1 MEENKFDPLQFIG
14 FLLISAILMFW
25 FYDNQSNYVEN
36 QQDIVVENPI
46 EKFEDN
52 SNTLNLAKEDSNK
65 VELDKKFKEEIIT
78 LENDKILFE
87 ISTSGADI
95 NKLLLKDFSNYNDQP
110 LFLVND
116 NKSIFSYNI
125 PIGRNSII
133 NSRDLNYS
141 AEIIKDKSILKLT
154 AVIDSQRSLE
164 LTYSLE
170 ENSSILDFDLRLND
184 SDRNST
190 YDQLELVWGKD
201 SFRNS
206 KSIDYE
212 NRYTALS
219 YGFEDEKDSW
229 LSVAGTSN
237 KNINNVNWISFREHF
252 FSSILILN
260 NETNNVEISSE
271 DLASNETL
279 DNEFTKRFKA
289 NIPLSL
295 DSDNDL
301 SFKMYF
307 GPTDYETL
315 KEYNLSLE
323 NSVDMGWGIFGWL
336 NRFIFFPLF
345 SFLTTYFSYG
355 ISIILMTII
364 VKVSISPL
372 TYKSY
377 LSQIKMKILK
387 PELEVINEKFKD
399 DAMKKQQETMKLY
412 TKSGANPMSGC
423 LPAFLQMPIFFA
435 LFVFFPAA
443 FSLRQKSF
451 LWADDLSSYD
461 SILDLGFYIPL
472 YGDHIS
478 LFPILASISI
488 FFYTKMTT
496 GQQMMP
502 ASQTGGVNMKVI
514 MYLMPLMMLFFF
526 NNYASGLSLYYFISN
541 LLPKDSSIEIID
553 TSGNNTI
560 QIVRKFWVIKVA
572 MAINKHRINSNNC
585 ITSNSCITVF
595 IMFLKNKILKNFTY

>member
-1 MEENKFDPLQFIG
+1 MEENRFDPFQFIG
-14 FLLISAILMFW
+14 FLLISGILMFW
-25 FYDNQSNYVEN
+25 FYDNQSNMIEN
-36 QQDIVVENPI
+36 QEEIADTSQIEVVEQPTNIVDSPNNDYQ
-46 EKFEDN
+46 DN
-52 SNTLNLAKEDSNK
+52 DEFS
-65 VELDKKFKEEIIT
+65 EEIIV
-78 LENDKILFE
+78 LENSNILLE
-87 ISTSGADI
+87 ISTKGAEI
-95 NKLLLKDFSNYNDQP
+95 KKLLLKNFNNYNDDP
-110 LFLVND
+110 LFLIDN
-116 NKSIFSYNI
+116 NKSIFSFNI
-125 PIGRNSII
+125 PVGRNSNI
-133 NSRDLNYS
+133 NSQDLNYT
-141 AEIIKDKSILKLT
+141 AEIID
-154 AVIDSQRSLE
+154 
-164 LTYSLE
+164 
-170 ENSSILDFDLRLND
+170 ENSSVKLKAQID
-184 SDRNST
+184 SRSE
-190 YDQLELVWGKD
+190 LELSFFLADNSSIVDFELDIIDNTNSNYENVELIWGRD

-219 YGFEDEKDSW
+219 YGFENNKDSY
-229 LSVAGTSN
+229 LSVAGSTN
-237 KNINNVNWISFREHF
+237 KVIDNVNWVSFREHF

-260 NETNNVEISSE
+260 SESNQVDISSE
-271 DLASNETL
+271 DLSGNDAL
-279 DNEFTKRFKA
+279 DKKFTKRFLA

-295 DSDNDL
+295 DSDNQL
-301 SFKMYF
+301 SLSMYF

-315 KEYNLSLE
+315 KEYNLNLE
-323 NSVDMGWGIFGWL
+323 NSVPIGWGIFGWL

-345 SFLTTYFSYG
+345 SFLTNYFSYG

-364 VKVSISPL
+364 VKVAISPL

-399 DAMKKQQETMKLY
+399 DPMKKQQETMNLY

-435 LFVFFPAA
+435 LFTFFPVA

-478 LFPILASISI
+478 LFPILASVAI

-496 GQQMMP
+496 GQQMMSP
-502 ASQTGGVNMKVI
+502 SQTGGVNMKVI
-514 MYLMPLMMLFFF
+514 MYMMPIMMLFFF

-541 LLPKDSSIEIID
+541 VLTIILMLVIKNFIID
-553 TSGNNTI
+553 D
-560 QIVRKFWVIKVA
+560 QKVLSE
-572 MAINKHRINSNNC
+572 IEENKKKP
-585 ITSNSCITVF
+585 
-595 IMFLKNKILKNFTY
+595 LKVGGFRARLQKALEEAEKQKKSRGQ

>member
-1 MEENKFDPLQFIG
+1 MEQNKFDPLQFIG

-25 FYDNQSNYVEN
+25 FYDNQSTMIEN
-36 QQDIVVENPI
+36 QQMIETENLVKETYKNPI
-46 EKFEDN
+46 DMENSSSDNLKMDQRFE
-52 SNTLNLAKEDSNK
+52 
-65 VELDKKFKEEIIT
+65 EEIIS
-78 LENDKILFE
+78 LENENILFE
-87 ISTSGADI
+87 ISTGGAEI
-95 NKLLLKDFSNYNDQP
+95 NKILLKNFSNYDEEP

-125 PIGRNSII
+125 PIGRNSVI
-133 NSRDLNYS
+133 NSADLNYTYQ
-141 AEIIKDKSILKLT
+141 IINPETEVILT
-154 AVIDSQRSLE
+154 GVIDDQRSLD
-164 LTYSLE
+164 LTFKLE
-170 ENSSILDFDLRLND
+170 KESSIVDFDIKLNNSNR
-184 SDRNST
+184 SDN
-190 YDQLELVWGKD
+190 YNNVDLIWGRD

-212 NRYTALS
+212 NRYTALA
-219 YGFEDEKDSW
+219 YGFEEKKDSY
-229 LSVAGTSN
+229 LSVAGSTN

-252 FSSILILN
+252 FSSILIFKN
-260 NETNNVEISSE
+260 QVNDVEISSE

-279 DNEFTKRFKA
+279 DNKFTKRFLA
-289 NIPLSL
+289 NVPLSL
-295 DSDNDL
+295 DEDYSL
-301 SFKMYF
+301 SFSMYF

-315 KEYNLSLE
+315 KEYNLNLE
-323 NSVDMGWGIFGWL
+323 NSVQIGWGIFGWL

-345 SFLTTYFSYG
+345 SFLTNYFSYG
-355 ISIILMTII
+355 LSIILMTII
-364 VKVSISPL
+364 VKVAIAPL

-377 LSQIKMKILK
+377 ESQVKMRVLK

-399 DAMKKQQETMKLY
+399 DPMKKQQETMNLY
-412 TKSGANPMSGC
+412 TRSGANPMSGC

-443 FSLRQKSF
+443 FSLRGKSF

-461 SILDLGFYIPL
+461 SILDFGFYIPL

-478 LFPILASISI
+478 LFPILASIAI

-514 MYLMPLMMLFFF
+514 MYMMPIMMLFFF

-541 LLPKDSSIEIID
+541 ILTIVLMLVIKNFIID
-553 TSGNNTI
+553 DS
-560 QIVRKFWVIKVA
+560 
-572 MAINKHRINSNNC
+572 
-585 ITSNSCITVF
+585 
-595 IMFLKNKILKNFTY
+595 KILSQIEENKKKPLKVGGFRARLQKALEEAEKQKKRREQ

>member
-1 MEENKFDPLQFIG
+1 MEQNKFDPLQFIG

-25 FYDNQSNYVEN
+25 FYENQSSMIEN
-36 QQDIVVENPI
+36 QQMSEAENLVEETTENLI
-46 EKFEDN
+46 KDDNLSSNNLKIDQRFE
-52 SNTLNLAKEDSNK
+52 
-65 VELDKKFKEEIIT
+65 EEIIS
-78 LENDKILFE
+78 LENENILFE
-87 ISTSGADI
+87 ISTGGAEI
-95 NKLLLKDFSNYNDQP
+95 NKILLKNFSNYNDEP

-125 PIGRNSII
+125 PIGRNSVI
-133 NSRDLNYS
+133 NSADLNYTYR
-141 AEIIKDKSILKLT
+141 IIKPDSEVVLT
-154 AVIDSQRSLE
+154 GIIDEQRSLD
-164 LTYSLE
+164 LTFKLQD
-170 ENSSILDFDLRLND
+170 NSRIVDYDVKLND
-184 SDRNST
+184 SNRSNN
-190 YDQLELVWGKD
+190 YDNVELIWGRD

-212 NRYTALS
+212 NRYTALA
-219 YGFEDEKDSW
+219 YGFEENKDSY
-229 LSVAGTSN
+229 LSVGGSTN

-260 NETNNVEISSE
+260 NQVNDVDISSE

-279 DNEFTKRFKA
+279 DNEFTKRFLA
-289 NIPLSL
+289 NVPLNLNSD
-295 DSDNDL
+295 DSL
-301 SFKMYF
+301 SFSMYY

-315 KEYNLSLE
+315 KEYNLNLE
-323 NSVDMGWGIFGWL
+323 NSVQIGWGIFGWL

-345 SFLTTYFSYG
+345 SFLTNYFSYG
-355 ISIILMTII
+355 LSIILMTII
-364 VKVSISPL
+364 VKVAIAPL

-377 LSQIKMKILK
+377 ESQVKMRVLK

-399 DAMKKQQETMKLY
+399 DPMKKQQETMNLY

-423 LPAFLQMPIFFA
+423 LPAFLQMPLFFA

-443 FSLRQKSF
+443 FSLRGKSF

-461 SILDLGFYIPL
+461 SILELGFYIPL
-472 YGDHIS
+472 YGDHVS
-478 LFPILASISI
+478 LFPILASIAI

-514 MYLMPLMMLFFF
+514 MYMMPLMMLFFF

-541 LLPKDSSIEIID
+541 ILTIVLMLVIKNFIID
-553 TSGNNTI
+553 DS
-560 QIVRKFWVIKVA
+560 
-572 MAINKHRINSNNC
+572 
-585 ITSNSCITVF
+585 
-595 IMFLKNKILKNFTY
+595 KILTQIEENKKKPLKVGGFRARLQKALEEAEKQKKRREQ

>member
-25 FYDNQSNYVEN
+25 FYDNQSNYIEN
-36 QQDIVVENPI
+36 QQEVVIENPI
-46 EKFEDN
+46 EKFDDNPNAVNVSEQN
-52 SNTLNLAKEDSNK
+52 SNI
-65 VELDKKFKEEIIT
+65 VELDEKFKEEIIT

-87 ISTSGADI
+87 ISTSGATI
-95 NKLLLKDFSNYNDQP
+95 NKLLLKDFNNYNDEP

-125 PIGRNSII
+125 PIGRNSVI
-133 NSRDLNYS
+133 NSRDLNFS
-141 AEIIKDKSILKLT
+141 AEIIKNKSVLKLT
-154 AVIDSQRSLE
+154 AIIDMQRSLE

-170 ENSSILDFDLRLND
+170 ENSSILDFDLKLND
-184 SDRNST
+184 SDSNSS
-190 YDQLELVWGKD
+190 YDEIELIWGKD

-219 YGFEDEKDSW
+219 YGFEGEKDSW
-229 LSVAGTSN
+229 LSVSGTSN

-260 NETNNVEISSE
+260 NETNNIEISSE

-279 DNEFTKRFKA
+279 DDKFTKRFKA

-295 DSDNDL
+295 DSNNNL
-301 SFKMYF
+301 SYRIYY

-315 KEYNLSLE
+315 KEYNLTLE

-541 LLPKDSSIEIID
+541 LLTIILMLIIKNFIID
-553 TSGNNTI
+553 D
-560 QIVRKFWVIKVA
+560 
-572 MAINKHRINSNNC
+572 
-585 ITSNSCITVF
+585 
-595 IMFLKNKILKNFTY
+595 NKILSQIEENKKKPIKVGGFRARLQKALEEAEKQKKSRGK

>member
-25 FYDNQSNYVEN
+25 FYDNQSNYLEN
-36 QQDIVVENPI
+36 QQEVVIESPI
-46 EKFEDN
+46 EKFDDN
-52 SNTLNLAKEDSNK
+52 SNAVNVSEQNSNR
-65 VELDKKFKEEIIT
+65 VELDEKFTEEIIT

-87 ISTSGADI
+87 ISTSGATI
-95 NKLLLKDFSNYNDQP
+95 NKLLLKDFNNYNDEP
-110 LFLVND
+110 LYLVND

-125 PIGRNSII
+125 PIGRNSVI
-133 NSRDLNYS
+133 NSRDLNFS
-141 AEIIKDKSILKLT
+141 AEIIKNKSVLKLT
-154 AVIDSQRSLE
+154 AIIDMQRSLE

-170 ENSSILDFDLRLND
+170 ENSSILDFDLKLND
-184 SDRNST
+184 SDRNSS
-190 YDQLELVWGKD
+190 YDELELIWGKD

-219 YGFEDEKDSW
+219 YGFEGEKDSW
-229 LSVAGTSN
+229 LSVSGTSN

-260 NETNNVEISSE
+260 NETNNIEISSE

-279 DNEFTKRFKA
+279 DDKFTKRFKA

-295 DSDNDL
+295 DSNNNL
-301 SFKMYF
+301 SYRIYY

-315 KEYNLSLE
+315 KEYNLTLE

-541 LLPKDSSIEIID
+541 LLTIILMLIIKNFIID
-553 TSGNNTI
+553 D
-560 QIVRKFWVIKVA
+560 
-572 MAINKHRINSNNC
+572 
-585 ITSNSCITVF
+585 
-595 IMFLKNKILKNFTY
+595 NKILSQIEENKKKPIKVGGFRARLQKALEEAEKQKKSRGK

>member
-1 MEENKFDPLQFIG
+1 MEQNKFDPLQFIG

-25 FYDNQSNYVEN
+25 FYDNQSSMIEN
-36 QQDIVVENPI
+36 QQMSEAENLVEETTENLI
-46 EKFEDN
+46 KDDNLSSNNLKIDQRFE
-52 SNTLNLAKEDSNK
+52 
-65 VELDKKFKEEIIT
+65 EEIIS
-78 LENDKILFE
+78 LENENILFE
-87 ISTSGADI
+87 ISTGGGEI
-95 NKLLLKDFSNYNDQP
+95 NKILLKNFSNYNDEP

-125 PIGRNSII
+125 PIGRNSVI
-133 NSRDLNYS
+133 NSADLNYTYR
-141 AEIIKDKSILKLT
+141 IIKPDSEVVLT
-154 AVIDSQRSLE
+154 GIIDEQRSLD
-164 LTYSLE
+164 LTFKLQD
-170 ENSSILDFDLRLND
+170 NSRIVDFDIKLND
-184 SDRNST
+184 SNRSNN
-190 YDQLELVWGKD
+190 YDNVELIWGRD

-212 NRYTALS
+212 NRYTALA
-219 YGFEDEKDSW
+219 YGFEENKDSY
-229 LSVAGTSN
+229 LSIAGSTN

-260 NETNNVEISSE
+260 DQVNDVDISSE

-279 DNEFTKRFKA
+279 DNKFTKRFLA
-289 NIPLSL
+289 NVPLNLNSD
-295 DSDNDL
+295 DSL
-301 SFKMYF
+301 SFSMYY

-315 KEYNLSLE
+315 KEYNLNLE
-323 NSVDMGWGIFGWL
+323 NSVQIGWGIFGWL

-345 SFLTTYFSYG
+345 SFLTNYFSYG
-355 ISIILMTII
+355 LSIILMTII
-364 VKVSISPL
+364 VKVAIAPL

-377 LSQIKMKILK
+377 ESQVKMRVLK

-399 DAMKKQQETMKLY
+399 DPMKKQQETMNLY

-443 FSLRQKSF
+443 FSLRGKSF

-478 LFPILASISI
+478 LFPILASIAI

-514 MYLMPLMMLFFF
+514 MYLMPIMMLFFF

-541 LLPKDSSIEIID
+541 ILTIVLMLVIKNFIID
-553 TSGNNTI
+553 D
-560 QIVRKFWVIKVA
+560 
-572 MAINKHRINSNNC
+572 
-585 ITSNSCITVF
+585 
-595 IMFLKNKILKNFTY
+595 NKILTQIEENKKKPLKVGGFRARLQKALEEAEKQKKRREQ

>member
-1 MEENKFDPLQFIG
+1 MEQNKFDPLQFIG

-25 FYDNQSNYVEN
+25 FYDNQSSMIEN
-36 QQDIVVENPI
+36 QQMSEAESLVEETYENPI
-46 EKFEDN
+46 QEDISSSNNLKIDQRFE
-52 SNTLNLAKEDSNK
+52 
-65 VELDKKFKEEIIT
+65 EEIIS
-78 LENDKILFE
+78 LENENILFE
-87 ISTSGADI
+87 ISTGGAEI
-95 NKLLLKDFSNYNDQP
+95 NKILLKNFSNYNDEP

-125 PIGRNSII
+125 PIGRNSVI
-133 NSRDLNYS
+133 NSADLNYTYR
-141 AEIIKDKSILKLT
+141 IIKPDSEVVLT
-154 AVIDSQRSLE
+154 GIIDEQRSLD
-164 LTYSLE
+164 LTFKLQD
-170 ENSSILDFDLRLND
+170 NSRIVDFDIKLND
-184 SDRNST
+184 SNRSNN
-190 YDQLELVWGKD
+190 YDNVELIWGRD

-212 NRYTALS
+212 NRYTALA
-219 YGFEDEKDSW
+219 YGFEENKDSY
-229 LSVAGTSN
+229 LSIAGSTN

-260 NETNNVEISSE
+260 DQVNDVDISSE

-279 DNEFTKRFKA
+279 DNKFTKRFLA
-289 NIPLSL
+289 NVPLNLNSDDSLSL
-295 DSDNDL
+295 S
-301 SFKMYF
+301 MYF

-315 KEYNLSLE
+315 KEYNLNLE
-323 NSVDMGWGIFGWL
+323 NSVQIGWGIFGWL

-345 SFLTTYFSYG
+345 SFLTNYFSYG
-355 ISIILMTII
+355 LSIILMTII
-364 VKVSISPL
+364 VKVAIAPL

-377 LSQIKMKILK
+377 ESQVKMRVLK

-399 DAMKKQQETMKLY
+399 DPMKKQQETMNLY

-443 FSLRQKSF
+443 FSLRGKSF

-478 LFPILASISI
+478 LFPILASIAI

-514 MYLMPLMMLFFF
+514 MYLMPIMMLFFF

-541 LLPKDSSIEIID
+541 ILTIVLMLVIKNFIID
-553 TSGNNTI
+553 D
-560 QIVRKFWVIKVA
+560 
-572 MAINKHRINSNNC
+572 
-585 ITSNSCITVF
+585 
-595 IMFLKNKILKNFTY
+595 NKILTQIEENKKKPLKVGGFRARLQKALEEAEKQKKRREQ

>member
-1 MEENKFDPLQFIG
+1 
-14 FLLISAILMFW
+14 MFW
-25 FYDNQSNYVEN
+25 FYDNQSNMIEN
-36 QQDIVVENPI
+36 QEEIADTSQIEVVEQPTNIVDSPNNDYQ
-46 EKFEDN
+46 DN
-52 SNTLNLAKEDSNK
+52 DEFS
-65 VELDKKFKEEIIT
+65 EEIIV
-78 LENDKILFE
+78 LENSNILLE
-87 ISTSGADI
+87 ISTKGAEI
-95 NKLLLKDFSNYNDQP
+95 KKLLLKNFNNYNDDP
-110 LFLVND
+110 LFLIDN
-116 NKSIFSYNI
+116 NKSIFSFNI
-125 PIGRNSII
+125 PVGRNSNI
-133 NSRDLNYS
+133 NSQDLNYT
-141 AEIIKDKSILKLT
+141 AEIID
-154 AVIDSQRSLE
+154 
-164 LTYSLE
+164 
-170 ENSSILDFDLRLND
+170 ENSSVKLKAQID
-184 SDRNST
+184 SRSE
-190 YDQLELVWGKD
+190 LELSFFLADNSSIVDFELDIIDNTNSNYENVELIWGRD

-219 YGFEDEKDSW
+219 YGFENNKDSY
-229 LSVAGTSN
+229 LSVAGSTN
-237 KNINNVNWISFREHF
+237 KVIDNVNWVSFREHF

-260 NETNNVEISSE
+260 SESNQVDISSE
-271 DLASNETL
+271 DLSGNDAL
-279 DNEFTKRFKA
+279 DKKFTKRFLA

-295 DSDNDL
+295 DSDNQL
-301 SFKMYF
+301 SFSMYF

-315 KEYNLSLE
+315 KEYNLNLE
-323 NSVDMGWGIFGWL
+323 NSVPIGWGIFGWL

-345 SFLTTYFSYG
+345 SFLTNYFSYG

-364 VKVSISPL
+364 VKVAISPL

-399 DAMKKQQETMKLY
+399 DPMKKQQETMNLY

-435 LFVFFPAA
+435 LFTFFPVA

-478 LFPILASISI
+478 LFPILASVAI

-496 GQQMMP
+496 GQQMMSP
-502 ASQTGGVNMKVI
+502 SQTGGVNMKVI
-514 MYLMPLMMLFFF
+514 MYMMPLMMLFFF

-541 LLPKDSSIEIID
+541 VLTIILMLVIKNFIID
-553 TSGNNTI
+553 D
-560 QIVRKFWVIKVA
+560 QKVLSE
-572 MAINKHRINSNNC
+572 IEENKKKP
-585 ITSNSCITVF
+585 
-595 IMFLKNKILKNFTY
+595 LKVGGFRARLQKALEEAEKQKKSRGQ

>member
-1 MEENKFDPLQFIG
+1 MEQNKFDPLQFIG

-25 FYDNQSNYVEN
+25 FYDNQSSIIEN
-36 QQDIVVENPI
+36 QQISEAESLVEETYENPI
-46 EKFEDN
+46 QQDIPSSNNLKIDQRFE
-52 SNTLNLAKEDSNK
+52 
-65 VELDKKFKEEIIT
+65 EEIIS
-78 LENDKILFE
+78 LENENILFE
-87 ISTSGADI
+87 ISTGGAEI
-95 NKLLLKDFSNYNDQP
+95 NKILLKNFSNYNDEP

-125 PIGRNSII
+125 PIGRNSVI
-133 NSRDLNYS
+133 NSADLNYTYR
-141 AEIIKDKSILKLT
+141 IIKPDSEVVLT
-154 AVIDSQRSLE
+154 GIIDEQRSLD
-164 LTYSLE
+164 LTFKLQD
-170 ENSSILDFDLRLND
+170 NSRIVDFDVKLND
-184 SDRNST
+184 LNRSNN
-190 YDQLELVWGKD
+190 YDNVELIWGRD

-212 NRYTALS
+212 NRYTALA
-219 YGFEDEKDSW
+219 YGFEENKDSY
-229 LSVAGTSN
+229 LSVGGSTN

-260 NETNNVEISSE
+260 NQVNDVDISSE

-279 DNEFTKRFKA
+279 DNEFTKRFLA
-289 NIPLSL
+289 NVPLDLNL
-295 DSDNDL
+295 DNSL
-301 SFKMYF
+301 SFSMYY

-315 KEYNLSLE
+315 KEYNLNLE
-323 NSVDMGWGIFGWL
+323 NSVQIGWGIFGWL

-345 SFLTTYFSYG
+345 SFLTNYFSYG
-355 ISIILMTII
+355 LSIILMTII
-364 VKVSISPL
+364 VKVAIAPL

-377 LSQIKMKILK
+377 ESQVKMRVLK

-399 DAMKKQQETMKLY
+399 DPMKKQQETMNLY

-423 LPAFLQMPIFFA
+423 LPAFLQMPLFFA

-443 FSLRQKSF
+443 FSLRGKSF

-461 SILDLGFYIPL
+461 SILELGFYIPL
-472 YGDHIS
+472 YGDHVS
-478 LFPILASISI
+478 LFPILASIAI

-514 MYLMPLMMLFFF
+514 MYMMPLMMLFFF

-541 LLPKDSSIEIID
+541 ILTIVLMLVIKNFIID
-553 TSGNNTI
+553 DS
-560 QIVRKFWVIKVA
+560 
-572 MAINKHRINSNNC
+572 
-585 ITSNSCITVF
+585 
-595 IMFLKNKILKNFTY
+595 KILTQIEENKKKPLKVGGFRARLQKALEEAEKQKKRREQ

>member
-1 MEENKFDPLQFIG
+1 MEQNKFDPLQFIG
-14 FLLISAILMFW
+14 FLLISVILMFW
-25 FYDNQSNYVEN
+25 FYDNQSNIIEN
-36 QQDIVVENPI
+36 QQGAGVENVLDQV
-46 EKFEDN
+46 EDDSISLN
-52 SNTLNLAKEDSNK
+52 NTKEDYNDFE
-65 VELDKKFKEEIIT
+65 VDEDFTEEVIT
-78 LENDKILFE
+78 LENDNILFE
-87 ISTSGADI
+87 ISTNGADI
-95 NKLLLKDFSNYNDQP
+95 KKLLLKDFNNYNDDP
-110 LFLVND
+110 LFLVNN

-133 NSRDLNYS
+133 SSRDLNYS

-154 AVIDSQRSLE
+154 AVIDTQRSLE

-184 SDRNST
+184 SDRNSS

-271 DLASNETL
+271 NLASNETL
-279 DNEFTKRFKA
+279 DNKFTKRFKA

-301 SFKMYF
+301 SFRMYY

-345 SFLTTYFSYG
+345 SFLTSYFSYG

-387 PELEVINEKFKD
+387 PELEIINEKFKD

-423 LPAFLQMPIFFA
+423 LPALLQMPIFFA

-461 SILDLGFYIPL
+461 SILNLGFYIPL

-488 FFYTKMTT
+488 FFYTKMTS
-496 GQQMMP
+496 GQQMMS
-502 ASQTGGVNMKVI
+502 ASQTGGVNMKLI
-514 MYLMPLMMLFFF
+514 MYMMPLMMLFFF

-541 LLPKDSSIEIID
+541 VLTIILMLIIKNFIID
-553 TSGNNTI
+553 D
-560 QIVRKFWVIKVA
+560 
-572 MAINKHRINSNNC
+572 
-585 ITSNSCITVF
+585 
-595 IMFLKNKILKNFTY
+595 NKILTEIEENKKNPVKAGGFRARLQKALEEAEKQKKSRGK

>member
-472 YGDHIS
+472 YGDHVS

-541 LLPKDSSIEIID
+541 LLTIILMLIIKNFIID
-553 TSGNNTI
+553 D
-560 QIVRKFWVIKVA
+560 
-572 MAINKHRINSNNC
+572 
-585 ITSNSCITVF
+585 
-595 IMFLKNKILKNFTY
+595 NKILSQIEENKKKPVKVGGFRARLQKALEEAEKQKKSRGK

>member
-1 MEENKFDPLQFIG
+1 MEQNKFDPLQFIG

-25 FYDNQSNYVEN
+25 FYDNQSSMIEN
-36 QQDIVVENPI
+36 QQMSEAENLVEETYENPI
-46 EKFEDN
+46 KEDN
-52 SNTLNLAKEDSNK
+52 TSSNNLKIDQRFE
-65 VELDKKFKEEIIT
+65 EEIIS
-78 LENDKILFE
+78 LENENILFE
-87 ISTSGADI
+87 ISTGGAEI
-95 NKLLLKDFSNYNDQP
+95 NKILLKNFSNYNEEP

-125 PIGRNSII
+125 PIGRNSVI
-133 NSRDLNYS
+133 NSADLNYS
-141 AEIIKDKSILKLT
+141 YRIIKPDSEVVLT
-154 AVIDSQRSLE
+154 GIIDEQRSLD
-164 LTYSLE
+164 LTFKLQD
-170 ENSSILDFDLRLND
+170 NSRIVDFDIKLND
-184 SDRNST
+184 SNRSNN
-190 YDQLELVWGKD
+190 YDNVELIWGRD

-212 NRYTALS
+212 NRYTALA
-219 YGFEDEKDSW
+219 YGFEENKDSY
-229 LSVAGTSN
+229 LSVGGSTN

-260 NETNNVEISSE
+260 NQVNDVDISSE

-279 DNEFTKRFKA
+279 DNEFTKRFLA
-289 NIPLSL
+289 NVPLNLNSD
-295 DSDNDL
+295 DSL
-301 SFKMYF
+301 SFSMYY

-315 KEYNLSLE
+315 KEYNLNLE
-323 NSVDMGWGIFGWL
+323 NSVQIGWGIFGWL

-345 SFLTTYFSYG
+345 SFLTNYFSYG
-355 ISIILMTII
+355 LSIILMTII
-364 VKVSISPL
+364 VKVAIAPL

-377 LSQIKMKILK
+377 ESQVKMRVLK

-399 DAMKKQQETMKLY
+399 DPMKKQQETMNLY

-423 LPAFLQMPIFFA
+423 LPAFLQMPLFFA

-443 FSLRQKSF
+443 FSLRGKSF

-461 SILDLGFYIPL
+461 SILELGFYIPL
-472 YGDHIS
+472 YGDHVS
-478 LFPILASISI
+478 LFPILASIAI

-514 MYLMPLMMLFFF
+514 MYMMPLMMLFFF

-541 LLPKDSSIEIID
+541 ILTIVLMLVIKNFIID
-553 TSGNNTI
+553 DS
-560 QIVRKFWVIKVA
+560 
-572 MAINKHRINSNNC
+572 
-585 ITSNSCITVF
+585 
-595 IMFLKNKILKNFTY
+595 KILTQIEENKKKPLKVGGFRARLQKALEEAEKQKKSRGK